1 MKIAWYVDDDS
12 EMIQAVSLMMKL
24 LDFEVKPFLS
34 ARAAAAEL
42 KEFRPH
48 LLLLDINMPEVS
60 GLDLLEFVRRRP
72 ELEGL
77 PVLMLTSD
85 DTDVMIE
92 RAMKRGANG
101 YVLKPVTLEELE
113 AAINQIMPEK

>member
-1 MKIAWYVDDDS
+1 MKIAWYVDDDAD
-12 EMIQAVSLMMKL
+12 MIQAVSLMMKL
-24 LDFEVKPFLS
+24 LDFEVKPFLT

-48 LLLLDINMPEVS
+48 LLILDLNMPEIS

-72 ELEGL
+72 ELDDL
-77 PVLMLTSD
+77 PILMLTSEH
-85 DTDVMIE
+85 TDAKIDQ
-92 RAMKRGANG
+92 AMERGANG

-113 AAINQIMPEK
+113 AAIIRVMA